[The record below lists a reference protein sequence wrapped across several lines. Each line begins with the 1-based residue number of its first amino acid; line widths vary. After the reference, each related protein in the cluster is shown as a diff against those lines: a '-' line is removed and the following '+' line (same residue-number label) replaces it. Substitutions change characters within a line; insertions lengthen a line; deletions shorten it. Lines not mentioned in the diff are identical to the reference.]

1 MRRIGALLLVAL
13 SGCSGSNQSS
23 AAGWPFDPVQF
34 FTGHTTGKARLH
46 LITGAVRNVAVDSH
60 GEPDAHGG
68 LVLVQAIAED
78 GKPAR
83 TRRWTLHPAGANRW
97 TGTLTDA
104 QGPVVIERTPTD
116 VVIRYRMKGGLQV
129 EQHLQLPP
137 GGVASNHM
145 SISRF
150 GVRVASLDEQ
160 IRKAHA

>member
-97 TGTLTDA
+97 LRGALVRA
-104 QGPVVIERTPTD
+104 VVTHVQHQPASRPAGSRRTT
-116 VVIRYRMKGGLQV
+116 RRRRRAWAG
-129 EQHLQLPP
+129 
-137 GGVASNHM
+137 
-145 SISRF
+145 R
-150 GVRVASLDEQ
+150 
-160 IRKAHA
+160 